1 LCRGLFDTPEALN
14 YPFFMEAV
22 PKKTTMRRWITGIA
36 AAAVIILM
44 LYALQGLF
52 TLLFISFII
61 AYILHPAVD
70 RLERIRFINRTLA
83 MVICLFAILT
93 VIGIFVIVI
102 FPQLIME
109 FGRFA
114 QQLPENISRISDHL
128 RPWLRQRLDF
138 ELPSTFDQFMKQ
150 FGGHIRELAP
160 GALGTASD
168 ILNPVFSSIRTLFSF
183 FGTLVLV
190 PFFSFFFLRDYAR
203 VVETARD
210 MIPVTRRESVVS
222 IFMEI
227 DQTLAGFLRGEL
239 MVMITLGVLYSTGLL
254 IVGAP
259 IALGVGLLTG
269 LLCFIPYLGFAIGL
283 IFALLINLLQV
294 GTWTGLLSVLI
305 VYTIVQVLDGFFI
318 TPHILGKKVGLHP
331 ALVILAL
338 IAGGELL
345 GFVGV
350 LAAVPAA
357 AILNIVLKRTLEY
370 YKHSAV
376 YTGEE

>member
-1 LCRGLFDTPEALN
+1 
-14 YPFFMEAV
+14 MEAV
-22 PKKTTMRRWITGIA
+22 PKKPTLRRWITGVA
-36 AAAVIILM
+36 VAAVIIMM

-70 RLERIRFINRTLA
+70 RLESIRFISRTFA
-83 MVICLFAILT
+83 MVICLFVILI
-93 VIGIFVIVI
+93 VIGIFVVII

-114 QQLPENISRISDHL
+114 QQLPENISHISDHL
-128 RPWLRQRLDF
+128 RPWLRQRLNF

-160 GALGTASD
+160 GALGTAGD
-168 ILNPVFSSIRTLFSF
+168 ILNPVFSSIKTLFSF

-210 MIPVTRRESVVS
+210 LIPVLRRESVVS
-222 IFMEI
+222 IFTEI

-259 IALGVGLLTG
+259 LAVGVGLLTG

-318 TPHILGKKVGLHP
+318 TPRILGKKVGLHP

-338 IAGGELL
+338 MAGGELL

-357 AILNIVLKRTLEY
+357 AILNIVLKRTIEY